1 MNEIKTRYGTFIP
14 YSGEAELRKKNKE
27 PVTYHENGEIA
38 SIYFEE
44 IRKVNTPLGE
54 IDAEYLTFYPDGTL
68 KRLFPSYGQ
77 ISGYWTEEDEYS
89 IAPEAE
95 IALCGRTFRVHPLCI
110 AFYPSGKVKSFTIW
124 NRDTVTVDTKYGEV
138 ETNFGFDL
146 REDGK
151 LKSIEPVFGT
161 KLETKKGVIYPFDTD
176 NYRLSAENNSLVF
189 DEEGDIVSVKTLR
202 TGLRVST
209 GTGIITIRA
218 CKAQDPLTGFERL
231 FPLNINIIG
240 ELVEVTCLDKIKES
254 FPVDKVQFI

>member
-161 KLETKKGVIYPFDTD
+161 KLETEKGVIYPFDTD

-189 DEEGDIVSVKTLR
+189 DEKGDIVSVKTLR
-202 TGLRVST
+202 TGLKVST
-209 GTGIITIRA
+209 GTGIINIRA

>member
-161 KLETKKGVIYPFDTD
+161 KLETEKGVIYPFDTD

-189 DEEGDIVSVKTLR
+189 DEKGDIVSVKTLR
-202 TGLRVST
+202 TGLKVST
-209 GTGIITIRA
+209 GTGIINIRA
-218 CKAQDPLTGFERL
+218 CKSQDPLTGFERL

>member
-161 KLETKKGVIYPFDTD
+161 KLETEKGVIYPFDTD

-202 TGLRVST
+202 TGLKVST
-209 GTGIITIRA
+209 GTGIINIRA

>member
-14 YSGEAELRKKNKE
+14 YSGEVELRKKNKE

-161 KLETKKGVIYPFDTD
+161 KLETEKGVIYPFDTD

-189 DEEGDIVSVKTLR
+189 DEEGYIVSVKTLR

-209 GTGIITIRA
+209 GAGIINIRA

>member
-189 DEEGDIVSVKTLR
+189 DEKGDIVSVKTLR
-202 TGLRVST
+202 TGLKVST
-209 GTGIITIRA
+209 GTGIINIRA
-218 CKAQDPLTGFERL
+218 CKSQDPLTGFERL

>member
-27 PVTYHENGEIA
+27 PVMYHENGEIA

-161 KLETKKGVIYPFDTD
+161 KLETEKGVIYPFDTD

-189 DEEGDIVSVKTLR
+189 DEKGDIVSVKTLR
-202 TGLRVST
+202 TGLKVST
-209 GTGIITIRA
+209 GTGIINIRA

>member
-146 REDGK
+146 RENGK
-151 LKSIEPVFGT
+151 LKSVEPVFGT
-161 KLETKKGVIYPFDTD
+161 KLETEKGVIYPFDTD

-189 DEEGDIVSVKTLR
+189 DEKGDIVSVKTLR
-202 TGLRVST
+202 TGLKVST

-231 FPLNINIIG
+231 FRLSLRISG
-240 ELVEVTCLDKIKES
+240 GLVEVTCLDKIKES

>member
-161 KLETKKGVIYPFDTD
+161 KLETEKGVIYPFDTD

>member
-14 YSGEAELRKKNKE
+14 YSGEVELRKKNKE

-161 KLETKKGVIYPFDTD
+161 KLETEKGVIYPFDTD

>member
-95 IALCGRTFRVHPLCI
+95 IALCGRNFRVHPLCI

-161 KLETKKGVIYPFDTD
+161 KLETEKGVIYPFDTD
-176 NYRLSAENNSLVF
+176 NYRLSADNNSLVF

-209 GTGIITIRA
+209 GAGIINIRA

-254 FPVDKVQFI
+254 FPADEVEFI

>member
-124 NRDTVTVDTKYGEV
+124 NRDNVTVDTKYGEV

-161 KLETKKGVIYPFDTD
+161 KLETEKGVIYPFDTD

>member
-151 LKSIEPVFGT
+151 LKSVEPVFGT
-161 KLETKKGVIYPFDTD
+161 KLETEKGVIYPFDTD

-202 TGLRVST
+202 TGLKVST
-209 GTGIITIRA
+209 GTGIINIRA
-218 CKAQDPLTGFERL
+218 CKSQDPLTGFERL